1 MINHIYTQEKEG
13 QMMKLKNYY
22 QSVPYKLLGISQ
34 EYLNENQKRK
44 KGYYKKFSS
53 IPY

>member
-22 QSVPYKLLGISQ
+22 QSVPILIRINYIRNISGIS
-34 EYLNENQKRK
+34 K
-44 KGYYKKFSS
+44 
-53 IPY
+53 